1 MVDKR
6 VTRIG
11 AAAFALGVSLTGP
24 QCAGVAA
31 AEGPDSDASVV
42 SSTSA
47 AQPAGSATPASGRAG
62 RALRSAGTQRGVA
75 APAEAKARVPRQPR
89 PAAATRG
96 AATTPPGTA
105 QGRRPGGN
113 KDSADTAAGVND
125 LQLPAPR
132 RARPV
137 LSAAALAP
145 VAAPAKPD
153 WATSDWATAGGASST
168 GTPTTPTPPAA
179 ARRATGRTGC
189 PACWG
194 GAAAGPGQALTT
206 VVNHLFNSTFD
217 WLSTLPGGPVSELL
231 TGSLALIRRSLFLF
245 PEGVTASQTNTELTV
260 TVNTGSVAYVRQ
272 DGNLIQVS
280 GDPRFWGAKGFQA
293 DSIQTVTVDNKG
305 NAGCAGFV
313 LTSGAVT
320 ASLQTTQID
329 AIRFA
334 SDAAFTGE
342 VAASVSSG
350 PLTLRDSVTGLG
362 GVDIAAPVVLGGDVA
377 VNAGEN
383 GVRFGGTVDATKRG
397 KQSLTVT
404 ALGTTTFEAAVGGV
418 TPLAGLL
425 TQGIAPLNVKESNDS
440 RTIPLHF
447 LPELGSTPPGDA
459 KSPPGT
465 KYGIDVAVG
474 NNPSQVYEFDT
485 GGTAFFAGYNQPFW
499 TGIPLTTTPLD
510 EVYNSGNYYTGVAA
524 SPVLTLGSGKQTV
537 SSGQPITISAVLAG
551 GNSKTG
557 ATFDFTNPDAP
568 PVQGRFFGDF
578 GASLAVSPGGI
589 TNPLLQLPG
598 NLSSGFLVQLGPIGV
613 TPQLTVGVT
622 DQLRQQFTYAIPLI
636 DSPDGGTYPI
646 SGYDVLAQFG
656 FAPTYSVSK
665 DGTTYTLGTI
675 PPVLFTCP
683 EQCLPTLIDSGAP
696 TTGLRLDGKSPTPFV
711 VPNGSQLQPGTT
723 FKAVFP
729 TTQGRPALTWDFIA
743 GDNSSVNEV
752 EYVATRKVDN
762 PENVNVGLTLYNY
775 FDVMFDVSEKTIWLR
790 PTGGQSTVVLNSVT
804 TTGAQ
809 TYRQNAQLDGTYTTG
824 GGAFSVAGVTNLAGD
839 TTVDA
844 AGGDVTFS
852 GTVDGLVP
860 AGAQAPSLTVNSSGV
875 TTFVRTV
882 GGLSPL
888 QSLVTDA
895 AGRTVSAGVTT
906 LGSQTYAGDVSL
918 SGAYSVAAGSFSVA
932 GATELAGPVGV
943 FGGDIV
949 FGGSVDAQSGHG
961 FQLGLTPGDG
971 KSATFN
977 GAIGAV
983 YPLGGLSLKSV
994 GSSTI
999 TVNKAVTLQGNL
1011 GYASEK
1017 GIDVGTGVN
1026 AAFNGGGVIGNFSG
1040 AGIVVGTANPLEI
1053 TDFNISGNGKEGIQ
1067 ANGSGPLQITGNV
1080 IVGNGTDGILLTDLT
1095 GASVTGNTIGNN
1107 TAHGVAV
1114 SGGSGSLIG
1123 ANTIT
1128 ANGADGVHL
1137 EDTDDATVTLNTL
1150 GANGSDGVDVD
1161 KGTRAKIVANTI
1173 TASGANGVYLNSTV
1187 NANVEDN
1194 VVTGNGTLASSTSAT
1209 AAGGTIQAN
1218 GIYAR
1223 DSQGVA
1229 ITDNNVSGNGVNAVV
1244 GTQTLTTYANG
1255 VYASGCTDV
1264 SIAGNTITGNGTG
1277 ATTSADLTTYTA
1289 GVYLDDTSAPTS
1301 VTDNTISGNGSDG
1314 VSIRGGAGNEI
1325 LSNSIFANSGRGIRL
1340 ADGGNDGQP
1349 APTVASAA
1357 LQGQQLVVTGTLNA
1371 LIGYPGRFSVQVF
1384 YSPTTDAPNVQGR
1397 QLLYTEDGLPAGP
1410 FTVQFAAPATGPG
1423 YITVTATPQSGPP
1436 NTSEFSNDA
1445 TITGAAA
1452 V

>member
-1 MVDKR
+1 M
-6 VTRIG
+6 
-11 AAAFALGVSLTGP
+11 S
-24 QCAGVAA
+24 
-31 AEGPDSDASVV
+31 
-42 SSTSA
+42 
-47 AQPAGSATPASGRAG
+47 
-62 RALRSAGTQRGVA
+62 
-75 APAEAKARVPRQPR
+75 
-89 PAAATRG
+89 
-96 AATTPPGTA
+96 
-105 QGRRPGGN
+105 
-113 KDSADTAAGVND
+113 
-125 LQLPAPR
+125 

-137 LSAAALAP
+137 APAAALAQ
-145 VAAPAKPD
+145 VIAPA
-153 WATSDWATAGGASST
+153 
-168 GTPTTPTPPAA
+168 TPNPPAA
-179 ARRATGRTGC
+179 ARRTTGRTGC

-217 WLSTLPGGPVSELL
+217 WLSTLPGGPVFELL

-260 TVNTGSVAYVRQ
+260 TVNTGSVAYLRQ

-280 GDPRFWGAKGFQA
+280 GDPRFWGAQGFQA
-293 DSIQTVTVDNKG
+293 DSIQTVTVDNSG
-305 NAGCAGFV
+305 NAGCAGLV

-329 AIRFA
+329 AIRFG
-334 SDAAFTGE
+334 SDAAFTGA
-342 VAASVSSG
+342 VTASVSSG
-350 PLTLRDSVTGLG
+350 PLTLRDSLTGLG
-362 GVDIAAPVVLGGDVA
+362 GVDIAAPVVLGSDVA

-383 GVRFGGTVDATKRG
+383 GVRFGGTVDATDMG

-404 ALGTTTFEAAVGGV
+404 ALGTTIFEAAVGGV
-418 TPLAGLL
+418 TPLASLL
-425 TQGIAPLNVKESNDS
+425 TQGIAPLSVTQSNDS
-440 RTIPLHF
+440 RSIPLHF
-447 LPELGSTPPGDA
+447 LPELGTAPPGDA

-465 KYGIDVAVG
+465 KYGIDVAMG

-485 GGTAFFAGYNQPFW
+485 GGTGFFAGYNQPFW
-499 TGIPLTTTPLD
+499 TGVPLTTTPLD

-524 SPVLTLGSGKQTV
+524 SPVITLGTGTQTV

-557 ATFDFTNPDAP
+557 AVFNFTNPDAP

-636 DSPDGGTYPI
+636 DSPNGGTYPI
-646 SGYDVLAQFG
+646 SGYDVLAEFG

-665 DGTTYTLGTI
+665 DGTTYTLGSI

-696 TTGLRLDGKSPTPFV
+696 TTGLRLEGKSPTPFV
-711 VPNGSQLQPGTT
+711 VPNGSQLQPGTI
-723 FKAVFP
+723 FQAVFP
-729 TTQGRPALTWDFIA
+729 TTQGRPALTWDFVA
-743 GDNSSVNEV
+743 GDNSSVNEA
-752 EYVATRKVDN
+752 EYVATQKVDN

-809 TYRQNAQLDGTYTTG
+809 TYRQNAQLDGTYSTG

-844 AGGDVTFS
+844 AGGDVAFS
-852 GTVDGLVP
+852 GTVDGP
-860 AGAQAPSLTVNSSGV
+860 IPTAGARAPSLTVNSSGV

-932 GATELAGPVGV
+932 GAAELAGPVGI

-977 GAIGAV
+977 GAIGAI

-1026 AAFNGGGVIGNFSG
+1026 AAFHGGGIIGNFSG

-1053 TDFNISGNGKEGIQ
+1053 ADFNISGNGKEGIQ

-1080 IVGNGTDGILLTDLT
+1080 IVGNGTDGILLTDT
-1095 GASVTGNTIGNN
+1095 TSASVTGNTIGNN

-1137 EDTDDATVTLNTL
+1137 EDTADATVANNTL

-1173 TASGANGVYLNSTV
+1173 TASGANGVYLNNTV
-1187 NANVEDN
+1187 NATVEDN
-1194 VVTGNGTLASSTSAT
+1194 VVTGNGTSASSTSAT

-1244 GTQTLTTYANG
+1244 GTQPLTSYANG
-1255 VYASGCTDV
+1255 VYTNGCTDV
-1264 SIAGNTITGNGTG
+1264 SITGNTITGNGTG
-1277 ATTSADLTTYTA
+1277 ATTSVNLTTYTA

-1301 VTDNTISGNGSDG
+1301 VTGNTIGGNGSDG
-1314 VSIRGGAGNEI
+1314 VYVRVGAGNEI
-1325 LSNSIFANSGRGIRL
+1325 LSNSIYGNSGRGIRL

-1349 APTVASAA
+1349 APAVDSAA

-1384 YSPTTDAPNVQGR
+1384 YSPTTDSPNVQGR
-1397 QLLYTEDGLPAGP
+1397 QLLYTKDGLPAGA
-1410 FTVQFAAPATGPG
+1410 FTVQFAAPATGAG

-1452 V
+1452 AV